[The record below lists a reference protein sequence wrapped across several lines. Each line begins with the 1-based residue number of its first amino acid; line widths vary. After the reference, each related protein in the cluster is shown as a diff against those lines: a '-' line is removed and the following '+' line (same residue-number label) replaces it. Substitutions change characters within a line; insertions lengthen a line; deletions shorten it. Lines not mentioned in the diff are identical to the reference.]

1 MSLTIISRSG
11 WEARPPK
18 KPFTKLKRWRIK
30 GIVLHHSGVKNGP
43 TGVGAVKQYERF
55 HMDSR
60 GWNAIAYNW
69 LVDEKGVVYEGRG
82 PGIQSGATKGW
93 NSRTESICYTGW
105 GAAKVGNGALV
116 SIKALVN
123 DIQGRYD
130 HGLWVKGHRDLGNSS
145 CPGNWLYDWL
155 RAGMSVDEGDWAQ
168 IDWASITAHLD
179 KLKGV
184 VSHSPLSVRHRS
196 RGEAVRAVQERL
208 TDLGYEAGGIDGIFG
223 RNTAKAVKEFQ
234 KKFGFLKVD
243 GVVGVQ
249 TWDVLFA

>member
-18 KPFTKLKRWRIK
+18 KPFTKLKRWRVK

-43 TGVGAVKQYERF
+43 SGVTAVKQYERF

-93 NSRTESICYTGW
+93 NSRTEAICYTGW
-105 GAAKVGNGALV
+105 GAAKVPNEALV
-116 SIKALVN
+116 SIKALIN

-130 HGLWVKGHRDLGNSS
+130 HGLWVKGHRDLGNST

-155 RAGMSVDEGDWAQ
+155 RAGMPVDEGDWAQ

-179 KLKGV
+179 SLKGV
-184 VSHSPLSVRHRS
+184 VSHSPLSARRRS
-196 RGEAVRAVQERL
+196 RGEDVRAVQQRL
-208 TDLGYEAGGIDGIFG
+208 SDLGHEPGGIDGIFG
-223 RNTAKAVKEFQ
+223 RNTARAVIEFQ
-234 KKFGFLKVD
+234 KEFGFLKAD
-243 GVVGVQ
+243 GIVVVQ

>member
-18 KPFTKLKRWRIK
+18 KPFTKLKRWRVK

-43 TGVGAVKQYERF
+43 SGVTAVKQYERF

-69 LVDEKGVVYEGRG
+69 LVDEKGVVYEGTG

-93 NSRTESICYTGW
+93 NSRTEAICYTGW
-105 GAAKVGNGALV
+105 GAAKVPNEALV
-116 SIKALVN
+116 SIKALIN

-130 HGLWVKGHRDLGNSS
+130 HGLWVKGHRDLGNST

-155 RAGMSVDEGDWAQ
+155 RAGMPVDEGDWAQ
-168 IDWASITAHLD
+168 IDWASIAAHLD
-179 KLKGV
+179 SLKGV
-184 VSHSPLSVRHRS
+184 VSPSPRSARRRS
-196 RGEAVRAVQERL
+196 RGEAGRAVQQRL
-208 TDLGYEAGGIDGIFG
+208 SDLGHEPGGIDGIFG
-223 RNTAKAVKEFQ
+223 RNTARAVKEFQ
-234 KKFGFLKVD
+234 KKFGFLKAD
-243 GVVGVQ
+243 GIVGVQ

>member
-18 KPFTKLKRWRIK
+18 KPFTKLKRWRVK

-43 TGVGAVKQYERF
+43 SGVTAVKQYERF

-93 NSRTESICYTGW
+93 NSRTEAICYTGW
-105 GAAKVGNGALV
+105 GAAKVPNEALV
-116 SIKALVN
+116 SIKALIN

-130 HGLWVKGHRDLGNSS
+130 HGLWVKGHRDLGNST

-155 RAGMSVDEGDWAQ
+155 RAGMPVDEGDWAQ

-179 KLKGV
+179 SLKGV
-184 VSHSPLSVRHRS
+184 VSHSPLSARRRS
-196 RGEAVRAVQERL
+196 RGEAVRAVQQRL
-208 TDLGYEAGGIDGIFG
+208 SDLGHEPGGIDGIFG
-223 RNTAKAVKEFQ
+223 RNTARAVIEFQ
-234 KKFGFLKVD
+234 KEFGFLKAD
-243 GVVGVQ
+243 GIVVVQ

>member
-18 KPFTKLKRWRIK
+18 KPFTKLKRWRVK

-43 TGVGAVKQYERF
+43 SGVTAVKQYERF

-93 NSRTESICYTGW
+93 NSRTEAICYTGW
-105 GAAKVGNGALV
+105 GAAKVPNEALV
-116 SIKALVN
+116 SIKALIN

-130 HGLWVKGHRDLGNSS
+130 HGTVS
-145 CPGNWLYDWL
+145 Y
-155 RAGMSVDEGDWAQ
+155 
-168 IDWASITAHLD
+168 THLT
-179 KLKGV
+179 L
-184 VSHSPLSVRHRS
+184 PTTPYL
-196 RGEAVRAVQERL
+196 
-208 TDLGYEAGGIDGIFG
+208 
-223 RNTAKAVKEFQ
+223 
-234 KKFGFLKVD
+234 
-243 GVVGVQ
+243 
-249 TWDVLFA
+249 

>member
-1 MSLTIISRSG
+1 MALTIISRSG

-18 KPFTKLKRWRIK
+18 KPFTKLKRWRVK
-30 GIVLHHSGVKNGP
+30 GVVLHHSGVKNGP
-43 TGVGAVKQYERF
+43 SGMSAVKQYERF

-105 GAAKVGNGALV
+105 GAAKVPNEALV

-123 DIQGRYD
+123 DIQERYD
-130 HGLWVKGHRDLGNSS
+130 NGLWVKGHRDLGNST

-155 RAGMSVDEGDWAQ
+155 RAGMPVDEGDWAQ
-168 IDWASITAHLD
+168 IDWASITAHVD

-184 VSHSPLSVRHRS
+184 VSHSPLSARRRS
-196 RGEAVRAVQERL
+196 RGEAVRAVQQRL
-208 TDLGYEAGGIDGIFG
+208 SDLGHEPGGIDGIFG
-223 RNTAKAVKEFQ
+223 RNTARAVKEFQ
-234 KKFGFLKVD
+234 RKFGFLKAD